1 MRIFGSF
8 LYDLCAL
15 LLVLTL
21 VTAVVEE
28 VRKAPQRRLDNLLT
42 GLYDAAA
49 QLEMHGRIVKDVQ
62 TRFSKLYWQSKR
74 QEIGVA
80 LTGGGLAAAFGA
92 LSFYGTLPVPA
103 TVTGSVLGATVLATA
118 GMSWYH
124 GRQLEEWER
133 QACQPEELSAAF
145 QRAYARQVS
154 EGDEYTAAV
163 WQRIRS
169 SLGRVLR
176 QEGLDGLAKVTEK
189 DLQGLQHIMHT
200 ELPALRRQ
208 VSPPHYGKQQEE
220 SRMGSSANVP

>member
-103 TVTGSVLGATVLATA
+103 TVTGSVLDRLGD
-118 GMSWYH
+118 
-124 GRQLEEWER
+124 GRHVVV
-133 QACQPEELSAAF
+133 P
-145 QRAYARQVS
+145 
-154 EGDEYTAAV
+154 
-163 WQRIRS
+163 RS
-169 SLGRVLR
+169 SIG
-176 QEGLDGLAKVTEK
+176 
-189 DLQGLQHIMHT
+189 
-200 ELPALRRQ
+200 
-208 VSPPHYGKQQEE
+208 
-220 SRMGSSANVP
+220 RMGTTGVSTRGIVSRLSTGLRSASK